1 MYLVH
6 DECER
11 QLDQERRAKQLSSFG
26 SLSAEFASTLTGVSN
41 GGITERV
48 EEGVTGSQSSIF
60 ERTLIALK
68 IRPRP
73 VYQPVINQKSKDF

>member
-11 QLDQERRAKQLSSFG
+11 QLSQERRAKQLSSFG
-26 SLSAEFASTLTGVSN
+26 SLSAEFASTLTGVN
-41 GGITERV
+41 NGITERV
-48 EEGVTGSQSSIF
+48 EEGVTGSQLSIF
-60 ERTLIALK
+60 ERTLITLK

-73 VYQPVINQKSKDF
+73 VYQPVINQKSKNF